1 MGPRC
6 IKPRLPVPASAMA
19 MQTGISPESDG
30 DMAENSKKKAATQFA
45 KLQRESDAKL
55 AVSEY
60 ESTARALRAKTER
73 LKALRL
79 ARDAASPPK
88 MGIDPKRKGKKKDAG
103 RLSDWLDGQAKE
115 GRRG

>member
-1 MGPRC
+1 
-6 IKPRLPVPASAMA
+6 MA
-19 MQTGISPESDG
+19 G
-30 DMAENSKKKAATQFA
+30 NSKRNAANAQFA
-45 KLQRESDAKL
+45 KLQRDSDAKV

-60 ESTARALRAKTER
+60 ESTARTVRAKIER

-88 MGIDPKRKGKKKDAG
+88 MGIDPKRKDKKKDAG

>member
-1 MGPRC
+1 
-6 IKPRLPVPASAMA
+6 
-19 MQTGISPESDG
+19 MQSRIIPESDG
-30 DMAENSKKKAATQFA
+30 DMAGNSKRNAANAQFA
-45 KLQRESDAKL
+45 KLQRHSDAKV

-60 ESTARALRAKTER
+60 ESTARTVRAKIER